1 MTRWERFSAWLL
13 ANWKPCA
20 MVVLVVAGY
29 VVKKSTRWSDD
40 ELQLLEGLWLAL
52 GLGAVFTP
60 NFKRT
65 PQEPPQ

>member
-1 MTRWERFSAWLL
+1 MKEKLWAFLV

-20 MVVLVVAGY
+20 MVLLVTAGY
-29 VVKKSTRWSDD
+29 VVKKTLPMSQD
-40 ELQLLEGLWLAL
+40 ETELLEGLWLAL

-65 PQEPPQ
+65 QKDES